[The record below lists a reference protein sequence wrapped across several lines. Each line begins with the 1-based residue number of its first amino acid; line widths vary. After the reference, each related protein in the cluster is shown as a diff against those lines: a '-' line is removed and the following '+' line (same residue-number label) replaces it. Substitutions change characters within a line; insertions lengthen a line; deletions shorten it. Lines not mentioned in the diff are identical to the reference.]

1 MRNQFCWLT
10 SLLMLVISPAFSAL
24 AQSDLPKYEIG
35 LHTSTLIPNNEGSGT
50 QGGGIRFTYNFTP
63 QIAVEAETNLFNSN
77 GIGYTIKAQALAG
90 LKAGAR
96 FNRWGI
102 FGKARPGFV
111 YERFSVNSAPC
122 YVFNPPANSDLPLC
136 SGVTMTRNNFA
147 LDLGG
152 VLEIYPSRRWALRLD
167 VGDTVLRRHIPATT
181 TLTTSPP
188 ISTTVLPAPDVI
200 FSRHHLQANAGVS
213 FRF

>member
-10 SLLMLVISPAFSAL
+10 SLLLLVISQAFPAL
-24 AQSDLPKYEIG
+24 AQSNLPKYEIG
-35 LHTSTLIPNNEGSGT
+35 LHASTLIPNNEGSGT
-50 QGGGIRFTYNFTP
+50 QGGGIRFTYNFNPTVA
-63 QIAVEAETNLFNSN
+63 IEAETNLFNNN
-77 GIGYTIKAQALAG
+77 GIGRTIKAQSLAG

-111 YERFSVNSAPC
+111 YERFSVNNAPC
-122 YVFNPPANSDLPLC
+122 YVFNPPANLSLPPC
-136 SGVTMTRNNFA
+136 SEVTMTRNNFA

-152 VLEIYPSRRWALRLD
+152 VLELYPSRRWALRLD
-167 VGDTVLRRHIPATT
+167 IGDTVLRRHLPTTT

-188 ISTTVLPAPDVI
+188 ISATVLPAPDLI
-200 FSRHHLQANAGVS
+200 FTRHHLQINAGVG